1 MKICWDVDD
10 DSSALETVLIGEFR
24 EKESADSINHEY
36 GFEGVGR
43 EFFDRTQKVAS
54 STINKDVNFAKLI
67 SNSLNSVLDGL
78 LIPDITW
85 TAKDIV
91 IGGLFFESLNGFVNV
106 LDFAA
111 DDVDSGAVEE
121 ELFGDFVADASS
133 TTGN

>member
-1 MKICWDVDD
+1 
-10 DSSALETVLIGEFR
+10 
-24 EKESADSINHEY
+24 
-36 GFEGVGR
+36 
-43 EFFDRTQKVAS
+43 
-54 STINKDVNFAKLI
+54 
-67 SNSLNSVLDGL
+67 
-78 LIPDITW
+78 
-85 TAKDIV
+85 V